1 MAIPPSFSLPSKD
14 PPAEHLDHLVGTN
27 TTEHELGAPGV
38 APLPCWKEGLNWSE
52 GVMWWRW
59 Q

>member
-14 PPAEHLDHLVGTN
+14 PAAEHLDHLVGTN

-52 GVMWWRW
+52 GVM
-59 Q
+59 